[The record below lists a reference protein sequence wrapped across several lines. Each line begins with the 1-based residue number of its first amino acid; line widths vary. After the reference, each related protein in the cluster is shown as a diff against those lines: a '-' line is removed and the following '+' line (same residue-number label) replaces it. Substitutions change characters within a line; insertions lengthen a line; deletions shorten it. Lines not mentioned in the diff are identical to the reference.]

1 MLPNQ
6 KVAKD
11 PYVENTGTNDA
22 LVFLK
27 VTAPKANIIVAAN
40 DGTRGQAA
48 LQEIFSYQ
56 RGNED
61 EGFQDGFNT
70 DAFMQIAKEDS
81 DSTVSYVFAYNNAL
95 PAGQETTALFDHV
108 QLKNVIEGQ
117 VDATTQ
123 NIDVKAYAI
132 QATDI
137 LDASGD
143 DITDGTLDEA
153 TLKSIYDVYV
163 KQNDGIAEDTAD
175 SNGDKNL
182 KGETLAQPQP

>member
-27 VTAPKANIIVAAN
+27 VTAPKANIIAAN